1 MQTNFMVDDN
11 PCHGCTERFP
21 ACSARCP
28 KEARGERGYDTWSEE
43 ERAMKARYK
52 EYRKQYNEDYMRS
65 EEFDWKRR
73 LKGRG
78 R

>member
-1 MQTNFMVDDN
+1 MGRAKDN
-11 PCHGCTERFP
+11 PCYKCPRKFP

-28 KEARGERGYDTWSEE
+28 IEAEGGYGYDSWIER
-43 ERAMKARYK
+43 ERARKERYK

>member
-1 MQTNFMVDDN
+1 MGRAKDN
-11 PCHGCTERFP
+11 PCYKCPRKVP

-28 KEARGERGYDTWSEE
+28 IEAEGGYGYDSWRDNVKKENMKREE
-43 ERAMKARYK
+43 YL
-52 EYRKQYNEDYMRS
+52 KQYNEDYLRS

-73 LKGRG
+73 MKGRG